1 MALNL
6 PAAAPMPDA
15 RSAAELLGV
24 YASPAAR
31 TLLAW
36 AAFDWAVIGAGWT
49 AIALLDGALVYV
61 AGVVVVA
68 SRLHALGVILHDA
81 CHRRRGDDVR
91 AWRLVEALAGWPIA
105 STIEA
110 MRYHHLRHHA
120 ASGTPRDP
128 YYATVHA
135 STAWLRYLLILRGVL
150 LPAWW
155 TLRAVVAPL
164 ALLAPALRNFYGR
177 AFLQDRSG
185 RDLREHLGVVACARA
200 DLAQLAAQAIVLGAA
215 FAAGLPVV
223 ACYFVPWMLAGVLNA
238 RRVVY
243 EHAWRP
249 CERGSRSAAWE
260 TTHDRN
266 PGPLANA
273 ILYPHNIGLHR
284 THHRYPTVSFVHLP
298 RLADATRVQSPPRT
312 PQT

>member
-1 MALNL
+1 
-6 PAAAPMPDA
+6 MPDA
-15 RSAAELLGV
+15 RSAAELL
-24 YASPAAR
+24 AR
-31 TLLAW
+31 DTAPRAWTLVAW
-36 AAFDWAVIGAGWT
+36 AVFDWSVIGAAWT
-49 AIALLDGALVYV
+49 AMTLFDNALMYT

-81 CHRRRGDDVR
+81 CHRRRGGDAP

-120 ASGTPRDP
+120 ASGTPHDP
-128 YYATVHA
+128 YRAAVHA
-135 STAWLRYLLILRGVL
+135 RTACLRYLLILRGVL

-164 ALLAPALRNFYGR
+164 ALLAPALRNVYGR

-185 RDLREHLGVVACARA
+185 RDLREHPGVAACARA
-200 DLAQLAAQAIVLGAA
+200 DLAQLAAQATVLAAA

-223 ACYFVPWMLAGVLNA
+223 TFYFVPWVLAGVLNA

-249 CERGSRSAAWE
+249 CARASRGEAWD
-260 TTHDRN
+260 TTHDRDL
-266 PGPLANA
+266 GPIGNA
-273 ILYPHNIGLHR
+273 IFYPHNIGLHR
-284 THHRYPTVSFVHLP
+284 THHRYPTASFVHLR
-298 RLADATRVQSPPRT
+298 RLADAIRAQAAA
-312 PQT
+312 QT